1 MTASGNGIYDL
12 AVSFAGEHRS
22 YVEQTV
28 QACKHLGLRIF
39 YDKDMSN
46 EWWGKN
52 FIREQ
57 RRVYGARTRF
67 FVPFISTEYLAKPIP
82 MDEFS
87 AAMMT
92 AVKQG
97 DGYILPVLIGDV
109 RVPADLL
116 HPHIHYLRAEDYTPE
131 QLANQLNARV
141 KRAGASDNE
150 ARGIGEV
157 VEEALGLRLPKAV
170 PSDYNKYQE
179 LQSVFKYLGDQFETV
194 APQLRPRGFIC
205 TVYRYPDRMGVRIK
219 LRGDTVYAL
228 DIHNGGGLGHH
239 ILTFAFDYHPGL
251 GSTISAWAEPYYD
264 TQAARPKLRVSG
276 LSLVNSIG
284 ERLVTAE
291 ELFNML
297 WNKIIDQLE
306 RV

>member
-1 MTASGNGIYDL
+1 MTASEDSIYDL
-12 AVSFAGEHRS
+12 AFSFAGEHRS

-28 QACKHLGLRIF
+28 HACKQLGLRVF

-57 RRVYGARTRF
+57 RKVYGARTRF

-97 DGYILPVLIGDV
+97 DGYVLPVLIGDV
-109 RVPADLL
+109 QVPADLL
-116 HPHIHYLRAEDYTPE
+116 HPHIQYLRVEDYTPE
-131 QLANQLNARV
+131 QLSHQFKARV
-141 KRAGASDNE
+141 KGAAVSGYE
-150 ARGIGEV
+150 ARGIGDV

-170 PSDYNKYQE
+170 PSDYTHPQALRAV
-179 LQSVFKYLGDQFETV
+179 LQYLGDQFETA
-194 APQLRPRGFIC
+194 APLLKPRGFTC
-205 TVYRYPDRMGVRIK
+205 AVHRYPDRLVISVKWHQDMIY
-219 LRGDTVYAL
+219 TL
-228 DIHNGGGLGHH
+228 DIQYASGLGHH
-239 ILTFAFDYHPGL
+239 FLHFEVADRPTSTGHNA
-251 GSTISAWAEPYYD
+251 GSAMAYYD
-264 TQAARPKLRVSG
+264 AQAARPKLR
-276 LSLVNSIG
+276 LFNRSLGAIRKS
-284 ERLVTAE
+284 ELTAE
-291 ELFNML
+291 ELFSAL
-297 WNKIIDQLE
+297 WNVIIDHLN